1 VTVFGVKR
9 LPSGVRP
16 ALERD
21 ERVVA
26 WARADGPEPPSAV
39 VVTTRGVW
47 LPGHD
52 RVPWHAIHK
61 ATWSA
66 SRLTLVPSVRVDQCD
81 GYDVMADGDPMAVAL
96 TDPQDVPHEV
106 RTRVTRS
113 VAYTSHHPFPE
124 GGGVRVVGRR
134 VAGRNGLE
142 WHVRFDD
149 GTDTADP
156 EVKAATAALVAEAS
170 APVEGL

>member
-1 VTVFGVKR
+1 MFGLKR

-16 ALERD
+16 ALDRD

-26 WARADGPEPPSAV
+26 WARAGTEPPSAV

-47 LPGHD
+47 LPGRD
-52 RVPWHAIHK
+52 RLPWYAIHK
-61 ATWSA
+61 ASWGA
-66 SRLTLVPSVRVDQCD
+66 SQLTVVPSVRVSEGD
-81 GYDVMADGDPMAVAL
+81 GYDVMADGAPLAVAL
-96 TDPQDVPHEV
+96 TDPRDVPHEI

-113 VAYTSHHPFPE
+113 VAYTSHHPFPD

-134 VAGRNGLE
+134 VAGRNGLM

-156 EVKAATAALVAEAS
+156 EVMAVTAALVAEAS
-170 APVEGL
+170 APVDGL

>member
-1 VTVFGVKR
+1 VFGLKR
-9 LPSGVRP
+9 LPSGIRP

-26 WARADGPEPPSAV
+26 WARATTEPPSAV
-39 VVTTRGVW
+39 VVTTQGVW
-47 LPGHD
+47 LPGWD
-52 RVPWHAIHK
+52 RMPWHAIHK
-61 ATWSA
+61 ATWGGSQ
-66 SRLTLVPSVRVDQCD
+66 LTVVPSRRIGDGD
-81 GYDVMADGDPMAVAL
+81 GYDVMADDAPVTVAL
-96 TDPQDVPHEV
+96 TDPKDVPHEI

-113 VAYTSHHPFPE
+113 VAYTSHHQFPD

-134 VAGRNGLE
+134 VAGRNGLD

-156 EVKAATAALVAEAS
+156 EVIAMTAALVAEAS